1 MMKIKVAMVCASL
14 LVSAFQLSY
23 AQNHDS
29 SGFKSESE
37 YRQKT
42 FDELALIFERN
53 VKSGNGSIYS
63 AFAERR
69 FIQKGDSTR
78 IKFVF
83 DPAVI
88 QKIEIVDGPSAP
100 IKVLKKG
107 EWVIVVKPQK
117 STLYEAKFHFRNQID
132 GYNHSIPARVKIVVL
147 EPEEYKE
154 AESKVKEFYEKED
167 HSSISR
173 YIKSLDPE
181 FQKRSALPRY
191 NGNFL
196 TK

>member
-1 MMKIKVAMVCASL
+1 MKIKVALVCVLL
-14 LVSAFQLSY
+14 LVSALQLSY
-23 AQNHDS
+23 AQTPDS
-29 SGFKSESE
+29 NGFKSESE

-42 FDELALIFERN
+42 FNELALIFERN

-88 QKIEIVDGPSAP
+88 QKIEIVDGPLAP
-100 IKVLKKG
+100 IEVLKKG

-117 STLYEAKFHFRNQID
+117 STLYEAKFHFCNEID
-132 GYNHSIPARVKIVVL
+132 GYKHSIPARVTVLVL
-147 EPEEYKE
+147 EPDKYKE
-154 AESKVKEFYEKED
+154 VEAKAKEFYEKSESGKGLSD
-167 HSSISR
+167 YLKNI
-173 YIKSLDPE
+173 DPE
-181 FQKRSALPRY
+181 FQKRSAFPIY
-191 NGNFL
+191 TGNFL
-196 TK
+196 NK